1 MTPTQMRSQ
10 AARNRTEANVL
21 DESARTL
28 RSVATSIDGLLSGI
42 AGMSR
47 MVWQGPAATQFEEE
61 AEMHSRNLNDQAGIL
76 DGEAGG
82 FESRARALRSDA
94 NWLIAEAARIEA
106 AAAAAAAAAEP
117 SQTPGGVS

>member
-1 MTPTQMRSQ
+1 MTPSQMRNQ

-42 AGMSR
+42 SGMSR

-61 AEMHSRNLNDQAGIL
+61 AEMHSRNLNDQAGVL
-76 DGEAGG
+76 DGEASG
-82 FESRARALRSDA
+82 FESRANTLRSNA
-94 NWLIAEAARIEA
+94 NWLVAEAARIEA
-106 AAAAAAAAAEP
+106 AAAAAAG
-117 SQTPGGVS
+117 QTPGGAS

>member
-1 MTPTQMRSQ
+1 MTPSQMRNQ

-28 RSVATSIDGLLSGI
+28 RSVAASIDGLLSGI

-61 AEMHSRNLNDQAGIL
+61 AELHSRNVNEQADVLN
-76 DGEAGG
+76 GEAGG
-82 FESRARALRSDA
+82 FESRARSLRSDA

-106 AAAAAAAAAEP
+106 AEAAN
-117 SQTPGGVS
+117 QVPGGVS